1 MIFSL
6 TTFNV
11 GLLEMFRGLY
21 RPVPFVEQRL
31 CALPEALLNSGSDV
45 IALQEIYT
53 DTHRDYLCSAVRRVY
68 PFHAPT
74 QHRRVFGLENGLMTL
89 SKMPISS
96 DLELF
101 HCALPDEKC
110 FDNKGFLVSRL
121 SLNANTEVLVL
132 NLHTTAGGSICH
144 PESTR
149 TDRVRAKQIAQIL
162 DRAAQERTASVIICG
177 DVNAGPGV
185 SEGNYNQF
193 SEGGFMDVHEAL
205 HKPTPEPTWDP
216 KNVLNQKGPHRTS
229 PAQRVDH
236 AFIRR
241 QDLDAGRIRPL
252 ESVIQFKEETVI
264 VPGAKRVTL
273 SDHYSLR
280 AVFEIRSE

>member
-11 GLLEMFRGLY
+11 GLLEIFRGLY

-31 CALPEALLNSGSDV
+31 HALPEALLNSGSDV

-53 DTHRDYLCSAVRRVY
+53 DTHRNYLSSAVCRVY
-68 PFHAPT
+68 PFQAPT
-74 QHRRVFGLENGLMTL
+74 QHRRVLGLENGLMTL

-101 HCALPDEKC
+101 RCALPDEKC

-121 SLNANTEVLVL
+121 SLNTTTEVIVL
-132 NLHTTAGGSICH
+132 SVHTTAGGSIFH
-144 PESTR
+144 PESAR
-149 TDRVRAKQIAQIL
+149 TDRVRAKQIVQIL
-162 DRAAQERTASVIICG
+162 HRAAQERQALVIICG

-193 SEGGFMDVHEAL
+193 SENGFIDVHENL
-205 HKPTPEPTWDP
+205 HKSTAEPTWDP
-216 KNVLNQKGPHRTS
+216 RNVLNQRGPHQTS

-241 QDLDAGRIRPL
+241 QDLDAGRVKLL
-252 ESVIQFKEETVI
+252 ESAIQFKEESVL
-264 VPGAKRVTL
+264 VPAAKKVTL

-280 AVFEIRSE
+280 VVFEIPSE